1 MKKQIYYAD
10 LTPCDNMDD
19 YKEAAFVPQF
29 VLDDTKK
36 FDTKP
41 PIGVV
46 QLATHL
52 GWCIVAKW
60 YNNGSTRI
68 YGGTEDAI
76 RAGVSILGGCC
87 DSGDCGYAFGE
98 EKIFPKKVSEK
109 DVSVFDGYTT
119 EILLRMEQKE
129 EIKVQGTDETFATQ
143 ATNSLKIEDLKNG
156 DFVAFDYNGNTAVTR
171 LTSDDGDFMY
181 AVGLWHDSNLVG
193 DVDAIWYADNLKD
206 VNSVSPITNLH
217 YVTIDEVKRYVNALT
232 ESFEIREQMQRESEP
247 KMLPDCVTTEDY
259 IKSLT
264 NKLTLTL
271 QAKNHD
277 YNSAFSE
284 MFDELGIDYAYGKLR
299 EKMNRIKVLRSKPN
313 MVKNE
318 GLEDALLDT
327 AGYAILTLVELKK
340 RKSNDTH

>member
-29 VLDDTKK
+29 VLNDTKE

-46 QLATHL
+46 QLATIC

-60 YNNGSTRI
+60 RNNGSTRI
-68 YGGTEDAI
+68 YGGTEDTI

-98 EKIFPKKVSEK
+98 EKINSKSISEE
-109 DVSVFDGYTT
+109 DMSAFNGYTV
-119 EILLRMEQKE
+119 ENYLNHIEQKIAKRVE
-129 EIKVQGTDETFATQ
+129 GMDKAFATQ
-143 ATNSLKIEDLKNG
+143 VTNPQSDEEIYGSLLDKLFTTYKAKD
-156 DFVAFDYNGNTAVTR
+156 ADYG
-171 LTSDDGDFMY
+171 S
-181 AVGLWHDSNLVG
+181 
-193 DVDAIWYADNLKD
+193 
-206 VNSVSPITNLH
+206 
-217 YVTIDEVKRYVNALT
+217 
-232 ESFEIREQMQRESEP
+232 SF
-247 KMLPDCVTTEDY
+247 
-259 IKSLT
+259 
-264 NKLTLTL
+264 
-271 QAKNHD
+271 A
-277 YNSAFSE
+277 E

-299 EKMNRIKVLRSKPN
+299 EKMNRIKVLRKQPN
-313 MVKNE
+313 MVENE

-340 RKSNDTH
+340 RNYGCDYYRWNV